1 MFSMWTMNPS
11 LICCFACQQRKIKW
25 LRFHWW
31 SKIMFD
37 QCTIQCPFQKP
48 SLSKGWF
55 NGFSRQT
62 WTSLLISSRLSF
74 ILSLQRQSRPGAQ
87 ANRQTAM
94 SLGQYWRK
102 DAESYIRLC
111 RFCLCVC
118 WSRGAQV
125 QSSHLFSSVHP
136 SKQDLFSEDVHVSV
150 WFADLSLKSTCV
162 VSYSVVSQLAVWGQI
177 MV

>member
-1 MFSMWTMNPS
+1 MFCMWTMNPS
-11 LICCFACQQRKIKW
+11 MICCFACEQHKIMW
-25 LRFHWW
+25 LLFHWW

-37 QCTIQCPFQKP
+37 QCTIQCSFQKP

-62 WTSLLISSRLSF
+62 WTPLLISSRLSL
-74 ILSLQRQSRPGAQ
+74 ILPLQRQSWPGTQ

-102 DAESYIRLC
+102 DAESHIRLC

-118 WSRGAQV
+118 WLRGAQV
-125 QSSHLFSSVHP
+125 QISPLFSCVHL

-150 WFADLSLKSTCV
+150 WLADLSLRSKQAD
-162 VSYSVVSQLAVWGQI
+162 QLAVWGQI
-177 MV
+177 WL